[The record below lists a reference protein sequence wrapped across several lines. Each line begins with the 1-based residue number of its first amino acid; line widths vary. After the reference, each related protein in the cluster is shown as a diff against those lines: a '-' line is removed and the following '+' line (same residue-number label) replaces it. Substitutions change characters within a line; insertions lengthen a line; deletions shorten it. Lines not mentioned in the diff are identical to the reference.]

1 MFKRKI
7 DNELL
12 EWKQT
17 PNHKPLVVKGVRQCG
32 KTSSVRQFS
41 EQNYKEVVYLDF
53 REHPEYRNMFT
64 PNLDVTSIVMRMSL
78 TPGLQH
84 HEFVTGE
91 TCFVFDEI
99 QDCPMARAS
108 LKYFFLD
115 GRFDVICTGSLLG
128 VSGYKTKEEF
138 LEEERASIPVGFE
151 EIITMYPMDF
161 EEWLWANGVKPI
173 MIDYLRHCYNDETP
187 VDEVVHETMREYLRN
202 YIIVGGMPEAVVSF
216 VETKKMNKVIRVQRR
231 IIDDYKSDMI
241 KYASQ
246 SDKTKIIECFES
258 IPTQLAREYKKFTY
272 TSIRK
277 GARGRDYAGCLRW
290 IEDAGIIRRCNNI
303 RTTELPLDGQ
313 KEDNEFKVYMAD
325 IGLLISLLEDGT
337 QLSILQGGLGA
348 YKGAIY
354 ENVVADLLG
363 KMGRKL
369 YYFHKDS
376 GLELD
381 FVIRYKGECVPIECK
396 ASSGKAKSLTTV
408 LKNKDVY
415 HVDHAVKL
423 SDGNIGRE
431 GGLLTLPLYL
441 GFLLSEM

>member
-7 DNELL
+7 DRELS
-12 EWKQT
+12 EWKEA

-32 KTSSVRQFS
+32 KTSSVRQFT

-53 REHPEYRNMFT
+53 REHNEYKNLFS
-64 PNLDVTSIVMRMSL
+64 PNLDVTSIIMRMSM
-78 TPGLQH
+78 TPGLQQ
-84 HEFVTGE
+84 HEFVPGE

-128 VSGYKTKEEF
+128 VSGYKTKEE
-138 LEEERASIPVGFE
+138 LADEELSSIPVGFE
-151 EIITMYPMDF
+151 EIVTMYPMDF
-161 EEWLWANGVKPI
+161 EEWLWANGVKPV
-173 MIDYLRHCYNDETP
+173 MIEYLRRCLHDETS
-187 VDEVVHETMREYLRN
+187 VDEAIHETMREYLRN
-202 YIIVGGMPEAVVSF
+202 YIIVGGMPEAVVTF
-216 VETKKMNKVIRVQRR
+216 VETRQMNKVIRVQRR
-231 IIDDYKSDMI
+231 IIDEYKSDMI

-246 SDKTKIIECFES
+246 ADKSKIIECFES

-272 TSIRK
+272 TSVRK
-277 GARGRDYAGCLRW
+277 GTRGRDYAGCLRW
-290 IEDAGIIRRCNNI
+290 IEDAGIIRRCHNI
-303 RTTELPLDGQ
+303 RATELPLDGQ

-325 IGLLISLLEDGT
+325 IGLLVSLMEDGT
-337 QLSILQGGLGA
+337 QMSIQQGELGA

-354 ENVVADLLG
+354 ENVVADMFG

-381 FVIRYKGECVPIECK
+381 FVIRYKAECVPVECK
-396 ASSGKAKSLTTV
+396 ARSGKAKSLSTV
-408 LKNKDVY
+408 LKNKDIY
-415 HVDHAVKL
+415 HVDHALKL
-423 SDGNIGRE
+423 TDGNIGRE
-431 GGLLTLPLYL
+431 GELLTLPMYL
-441 GFLLSEM
+441 GFLLTEM